1 MLLELCGVDAF
12 YGSAHILHGIVLNVD
27 ASEGVALV
35 GRNGAGKSTLL
46 KAILDA
52 GPRVRGDIRFA
63 QQSLTGVPTHR
74 RARLGLALVPEDR
87 RMFAHLTILQTLR
100 MAASAV
106 PPGTPPPDAAEILAR
121 FPVIAG
127 LGQRR
132 GGSLSGGQQ
141 QMVAVG
147 RGLAAAPR
155 LLMLDEP
162 TEGLAPLI
170 VADLAD
176 RIREMRQAGTPG
188 LVVPGLVVAEQNL
201 VFARALTDRVV
212 LIDSGRIVF
221 DGGWPAFDADPEL
234 AHRHLAL

>member
-1 MLLELCGVDAF
+1 MPMLLELDAIDAF
-12 YGSAHILHGIVLNVD
+12 YGGAHILHGVSLRI
-27 ASEGVALV
+27 APGEGVALV

-46 KAILDA
+46 KAVMDA
-52 GPRVRGDIRFA
+52 GPRVHGAVRLDDRLLAGI
-63 QQSLTGVPTHR
+63 PTHR

-106 PPGTPPPDAAEILAR
+106 PAGTAVPDAAGILAR
-121 FPVIAG
+121 FPIIAG
-127 LGQRR
+127 LAGRR
-132 GGSLSGGQQ
+132 GSALSGGQQ
-141 QMVAVG
+141 QMVAVA

-170 VADLAD
+170 VAELAD
-176 RIREMRQAGTPG
+176 RIRELRGREAPA
-188 LVVPGLVVAEQNL
+188 LIVAEQNL
-201 VFARALTDRVV
+201 AFARALTDRVV

-221 DGGWPAFDADPEL
+221 DGSWTQFDGDPGL
-234 AHRHLAL
+234 ARRHLAL

>member
-1 MLLELCGVDAF
+1 MLLELDGVDAF
-12 YGSAHILHGIVLNVD
+12 YGGAHILHGIVLTI
-27 ASEGVALV
+27 AEHEGVALV

-46 KAILDA
+46 KSVLDA
-52 GPRVRGDIRFA
+52 GPRVRGDVRFDRRPLA
-63 QQSLTGVPTHR
+63 GLPTHA

-87 RMFAHLTILQTLR
+87 RMFAHLTVLQTLR
-100 MAASAV
+100 MAARAV
-106 PPGTPPPDAAEILAR
+106 PPGTTPPDAGAILAR

-127 LGQRR
+127 LGERR

-141 QMVAVG
+141 QMVAVA
-147 RGLAAAPR
+147 RGLASAPR

-170 VADLAD
+170 VADLAS
-176 RIREMRQAGTPG
+176 RIRDMRATEAPA
-188 LVVPGLVVAEQNL
+188 LIVAEQNL

-221 DGGWPAFDADPEL
+221 DGGWTAFDDNPEL
-234 AHRHLAL
+234 ARHHLAL